1 MRILLVLIP
10 LLLFVSS
17 IAIGEDTMSI
27 TEFSV
32 WNDSDAS
39 SWRSISYGDQ
49 NYIEFDTAFTADL
62 PERTVDSTD
71 YLEGDYYW
79 LHMQCTCTYNITEAT
94 ELVIAAFWTFT
105 NDDEGWEEPWIS
117 GHTLMLGYQFFSGLS
132 GSGSKTVGLRV
143 RFPVEFLDVYSI
155 SDIGLRFS
163 ASVPPEYTITD
174 TEEIYPIH
182 LLPPP
187 DPTSTPTPAN
197 TPTGTQTPTVTPTP
211 THDGTVI
218 FHIYNHLNNEDPMTV
233 VLGDNFPAYN
243 WVERRTY
250 PEDYPDEDAPFA
262 HHFYV
267 TRENMDFTYTTLRT
281 YPTKDNSLKPGQIKY
296 FPDGGESWLPS
307 AGIDISVEC
316 RGYYLN
322 SRAWALAAG
331 NTSTD
336 AVEINFVTPTPTNT
350 PTNTPTPT
358 KTPTPTPFCWIE
370 YCPSDGVVKRIPLV
384 EEEWKVAGKEYAAEC
399 IVNGITVSAP
409 VINGASSS
417 AAMEVYTD
425 ALHYFE
431 EW

>member
-1 MRILLVLIP
+1 MKKILFLI
-10 LLLFVSS
+10 LYFIFLSNIVSGDS
-17 IAIGEDTMSI
+17 VSI
-27 TEFSV
+27 TESSI

-39 SWRSISYGDQ
+39 SWTPANGNHYSPPY
-49 NYIEFDTAFTADL
+49 FDSSFTADL
-62 PERTVDSTD
+62 PQRVTDSID
-71 YLEGDYYW
+71 YPDGDYYW
-79 LHMQCTCTYNITEAT
+79 LHIQM
-94 ELVIAAFWTFT
+94 TFT
-105 NDDEGWEEPWIS
+105 YTITTPRIIMFGFLRSADTEPPFLGWYWQLREDMVITS
-117 GHTLMLGYQFFSGLS
+117 S
-132 GSGSKTVGLRV
+132 GSQTIGLRV
-143 RFPVEFLDVYSI
+143 RYDAATFDNTQTCFRADVRLLDLEYNDLWIKDWDQLGAVY
-155 SDIGLRFS
+155 LQ
-163 ASVPPEYTITD
+163 P
-174 TEEIYPIH
+174 
-182 LLPPP
+182 LP

-218 FHIYNHLNNEDPMTV
+218 FNIYNHLNNEDPMTV

-267 TRENMDFTYTTLRT
+267 TRENMDYTYTTLRT
-281 YPTKDNSLKPGQIKY
+281 YPTTENSLKPGQIKY